1 MTIPHQ
7 HLPVMAKEVIKLL
20 EPSSEKV
27 FVDATFGLGGHSEEI
42 KKQNAKCK
50 IIAFDLDAQALKKA
64 RKKLAA
70 YQNIEYL
77 NDNFTQIKKYV
88 KEKVDGILFDLGLC
102 SFALDDPKRGFSF
115 QKDGPLDMRFN
126 QKQKLT
132 AAEIVNHYPE
142 KKLTEIFKNY
152 GEEHFAQRISR
163 ALCNYRKK
171 EKINRTLQLKQIV
184 EKATPSWRKR
194 ETLARIFQAL
204 RICVN
209 QELENLKKGLPEAIN
224 LLKPKGRIVVISY
237 HSLEDRMVKHTFR
250 EFQKNGI
257 LKILTKKPLL
267 PTKEEIKENPRAKS
281 AKLRAAE
288 KIGENL

>member
-163 ALCNYRKK
+163 
-171 EKINRTLQLKQIV
+171 
-184 EKATPSWRKR
+184 
-194 ETLARIFQAL
+194 
-204 RICVN
+204 
-209 QELENLKKGLPEAIN
+209 
-224 LLKPKGRIVVISY
+224 
-237 HSLEDRMVKHTFR
+237 
-250 EFQKNGI
+250 
-257 LKILTKKPLL
+257 
-267 PTKEEIKENPRAKS
+267 
-281 AKLRAAE
+281 
-288 KIGENL
+288 

>member
-1 MTIPHQ
+1 
-7 HLPVMAKEVIKLL
+7 
-20 EPSSEKV
+20 
-27 FVDATFGLGGHSEEI
+27 
-42 KKQNAKCK
+42 
-50 IIAFDLDAQALKKA
+50 
-64 RKKLAA
+64 
-70 YQNIEYL
+70 
-77 NDNFTQIKKYV
+77 
-88 KEKVDGILFDLGLC
+88 
-102 SFALDDPKRGFSF
+102 
-115 QKDGPLDMRFN
+115 
-126 QKQKLT
+126 
-132 AAEIVNHYPE
+132 
-142 KKLTEIFKNY
+142 
-152 GEEHFAQRISR
+152 
-163 ALCNYRKK
+163 CNYRKK